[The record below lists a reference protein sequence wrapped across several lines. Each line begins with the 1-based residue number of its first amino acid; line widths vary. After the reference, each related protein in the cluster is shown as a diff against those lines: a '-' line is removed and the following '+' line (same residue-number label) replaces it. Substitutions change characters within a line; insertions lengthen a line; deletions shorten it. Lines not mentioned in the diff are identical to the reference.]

1 MQNLSQREQLSMVDL
16 DRFTI
21 ERAAKGDK
29 KAFKTLYDHYAPFV
43 WRIVYRTAGNNS
55 ETAEEI
61 VQDTFIRIHASL
73 KKFSSVSALGTWI
86 YRIAFN
92 AANTCLAKRSHY
104 QRTTI
109 SLTEDFP
116 NPGRA
121 GEDFETSDLVQKILS
136 TLPAEDRF
144 LLVAKEI
151 DGLSFDQI
159 AEITGKTSESLR
171 TKMFRIREKIQSRTI
186 SEPLLKEAIA

>member
-1 MQNLSQREQLSMVDL
+1 MVDL

-21 ERAAKGDK
+21 ERAAMGDE
-29 KAFKTLYDHYAPFV
+29 KAFRKLYDHYAPYV
-43 WRIVYRTAGNNS
+43 WRIVYRTAGGDK

-61 VQDTFIRIHASL
+61 VQDTFIRIHGSL
-73 KKFSSVSALGTWI
+73 KKFASVSALGTWI

-92 AANTCLAKRSHY
+92 AANTCMARRTHY
-104 QRTTI
+104 RQMNI
-109 SLTEDFP
+109 SLPEEFP
-116 NPGRA
+116 NPGRGGTDA
-121 GEDFETSDLVQKILS
+121 FETRELVDKVLS
-136 TLPAEDRF
+136 TLPGEDRF

-171 TKMFRIREKIQSRTI
+171 TKMFRIREKIKTTRFRSFFSRRQWHDDR
-186 SEPLLKEAIA
+186 KRVF

>member
-1 MQNLSQREQLSMVDL
+1 MVDL

-21 ERAAKGDK
+21 ERVVKGDK
-29 KAFKTLYDHYAPFV
+29 KAFKKLYDHYAPFV
-43 WRIVYRTAGNNS
+43 WRIVYRTAGNDR

-61 VQDTFIRIHASL
+61 VQDTFIRIHRSL
-73 KKFSSVSALGTWI
+73 NKYSSVSALGTWI

-92 AANTCLAKRSHY
+92 AANTCMAKKSHY
-104 QRTTI
+104 RRTNI
-109 SLTEDFP
+109 SLPEEFP
-116 NPGRA
+116 NPGHA
-121 GEDFETSDLVQKILS
+121 GDDFETSDLVQKILS
-136 TLPAEDRF
+136 VLPAEDRF

-151 DGLSFDQI
+151 DGLTFDQI

-171 TKMFRIREKIQSRTI
+171 TKMFRIREKIQSKTF

>member
-1 MQNLSQREQLSMVDL
+1 MVDL

-29 KAFKTLYDHYAPFV
+29 KAFKKLYDHYAPFV
-43 WRIVYRTAGNNS
+43 WRIVFRTSGNDR
-55 ETAEEI
+55 ETAQEI

-92 AANTCLAKRSHY
+92 AANTCMAKRSHY
-104 QRTTI
+104 QRTNI
-109 SLTEDFP
+109 ALPDEFP
-116 NPGRA
+116 DPGLA
-121 GEDFETSDLVQKILS
+121 GDDFETSDLVKKILS
-136 TLPAEDRF
+136 TLPLEDRF

-151 DGLSFDQI
+151 DGLRFDQI

-171 TKMFRIREKIQSRTI
+171 TKMFRIREKIQSRTF